1 MAIGLA
7 TQQGRQSPPVSFS
20 RRIIPMKKLLV
31 AAIALGGL
39 CFAASANAG
48 VLPVGNA
55 PSHVST
61 TTDLIQQAQYRHG
74 PRARHHRRPV
84 CKTVIKRQRVGH
96 HRWVQRRVR
105 VCR

>member
-1 MAIGLA
+1 
-7 TQQGRQSPPVSFS
+7 
-20 RRIIPMKKLLV
+20 MKKLLV

-39 CFAASANAG
+39 CFAASANAA

-55 PSHVST
+55 PAHVST
-61 TTDLIQQAQYRHG
+61 TTELIQQAQYRHG

-84 CKTVIKRQRVGH
+84 CKTIIKRHRVGH